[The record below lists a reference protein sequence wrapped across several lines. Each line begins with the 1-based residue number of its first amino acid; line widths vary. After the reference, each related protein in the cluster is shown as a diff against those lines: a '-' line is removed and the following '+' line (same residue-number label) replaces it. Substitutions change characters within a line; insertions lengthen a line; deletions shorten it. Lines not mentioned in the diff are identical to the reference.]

1 MASVILAGDI
11 GGTKTELG
19 LFGVGT
25 LVPELLREH
34 RYETHDFPS
43 LEDVCTQFLR
53 DEERK
58 DLELACFGVP
68 GPIIDGT
75 ASATNVRWTMNE
87 ERLSDALGGVAVRL
101 INDLGAAAYGV
112 IHLPASELCVIQ
124 RGELEP
130 NYGNIAVIAAGT
142 GLGESALVFENRTRS
157 HRNYYPLAS
166 EGGHSSFAPQ
176 NDEQV
181 ELYRY
186 LRERFGHVS
195 VERVLSGPGL
205 FNIYSFLRTRRS
217 SEEPKWLT
225 ELLEEEDS
233 GAVISEAAL
242 NHRDPECE
250 HALAMFA
257 DIYGAEA
264 GNLALKVLALGGVY
278 LCGGIAPKILP
289 ALSDGRFTQAFNDK
303 GRLDALLSK
312 IRVQVALNQRCGL
325 IGAACYAASMLE

>member
-1 MASVILAGDI
+1 MATLILAGDI

-19 LFGVGT
+19 LFSIDAGV
-25 LVPELLREH
+25 PNLRREY
-34 RYETHDFPS
+34 RYVTHKFQS
-43 LEDVCTQFLR
+43 LEEVCADFLSH
-53 DEERK
+53 EEK
-58 DLELACFGVP
+58 ENLALACFGVP
-68 GPIIDGT
+68 GPIIDRS
-75 ASATNVRWTMNE
+75 AIATNVPWRMSE
-87 ERLSDALGGVAVRL
+87 ESLEAALGGVGVKL

-124 RGELEP
+124 RGQFEP
-130 NYGNIAVIAAGT
+130 KCGNVAVIAAGT
-142 GLGESALVFENRTRS
+142 GLGESALVFENRTRGY
-157 HRNYYPLAS
+157 RNYYAVAS

-176 NDEQV
+176 NDEQI

-205 FNIYSFLRTRRS
+205 FNIYSFLRPRRKD
-217 SEEPKWLT
+217 EEPKWLT
-225 ELLEEEDS
+225 ELLEEEDA

-242 NHRDPECE
+242 NHRDPVCE
-250 HALAMFA
+250 HALEIFV

-289 ALSDGRFTQAFNDK
+289 ALNDVRFIRAFRDK
-303 GRLDALLSK
+303 GRLDELLSK
-312 IRVQVALNQRCGL
+312 IEVRVALNEGVGL
-325 IGAACYAASMLE
+325 VGAAWCAASMLE